1 MGLRAVQFHWRFD
14 KRRKLGDSRDMSTP
28 RLFVEDALAAG
39 EQMPLSDAHTHY
51 LRTVMRRSE
60 EAPLLLFNG
69 RDGEWR
75 AALGFRGKS
84 ASARIIERTREQ
96 TPEPDVWLCFAP
108 IKRARIDFVAEK
120 ATELGASVL
129 QPILT
134 RHTAVERV
142 KVDRLRAN
150 AIEAAEQ
157 TERLS
162 VPEVREPVDLSRLIA
177 GWPVGRRL
185 LICDET
191 GGGPPI
197 ASALD
202 GLDEDARAA
211 PWAIMIG
218 PEGGFAAEELK
229 ALRAVPDM
237 LAVGLGPRIL
247 RADTAALA
255 ALACWQ
261 ALVGDGR
268 KPTPR
273 LAVDYRASRG

>member
-1 MGLRAVQFHWRFD
+1 
-14 KRRKLGDSRDMSTP
+14 MSTP
-28 RLFVEDALAAG
+28 RLFVESDLRPG
-39 EQMPLSDAHTHY
+39 DEVPLSDSHAHY
-51 LRTVMRRSE
+51 LRNVMRRTE
-60 EAPLLLFNG
+60 DAPLMLFNG

-75 AALGFRGKS
+75 ASLAVHGKS
-84 ASARIIERTREQ
+84 ASARLIERTREQ
-96 TPEPDVWLCFAP
+96 TAEPDVWLCFAP

-162 VPEVREPVDLSRLIA
+162 VPEVREPVDLARLIA
-177 GWPVGRRL
+177 AWPAGRRL
-185 LICDET
+185 LVCDET

-197 ASALD
+197 AAALGALD
-202 GLDEDARAA
+202 ASARAA
-211 PWAIMIG
+211 PWAIVIG

-229 ALRAVPDM
+229 ALRGVAQM

-268 KPTPR
+268 SPTPR
-273 LAVDYRASRG
+273 LAVDYRTSRG